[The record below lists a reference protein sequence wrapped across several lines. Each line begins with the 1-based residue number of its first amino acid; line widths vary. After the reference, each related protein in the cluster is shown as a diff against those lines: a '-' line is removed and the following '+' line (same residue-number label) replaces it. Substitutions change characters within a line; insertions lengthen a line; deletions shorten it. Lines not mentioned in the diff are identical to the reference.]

1 MNLIQDFLYK
11 NAFNV
16 VFQIIILV
24 IALSFLF
31 SRVQAIEERNEKVD
45 PLIERFYVVE
55 QKELESAENIKEI
68 KETVKNIEKKIDQ
81 YVLGR

>member
-1 MNLIQDFLYK
+1 MNLIQDFIYK

-16 VFQIIILV
+16 VFQIVILV

-31 SRVQAIEERNEKVD
+31 SRVEAIEDRNQRVD

-55 QKELESAENIKEI
+55 QKELESADDIQEI